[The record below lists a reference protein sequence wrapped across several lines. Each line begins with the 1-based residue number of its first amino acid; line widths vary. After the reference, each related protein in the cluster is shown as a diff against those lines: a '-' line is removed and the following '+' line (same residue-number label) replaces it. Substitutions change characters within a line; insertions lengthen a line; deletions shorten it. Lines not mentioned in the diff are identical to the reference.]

1 MVSFLQ
7 FLGGMTAII
16 PILVAIVGLVTYCLA
31 ANPKAAEV
39 GRILFFCGAF
49 VVCLVFS
56 GQGISW
62 P

>member
-1 MVSFLQ
+1 
-7 FLGGMTAII
+7 MTAII